1 MENTLTPQ
9 MITDIYASTSL
20 GVAIMLAAAGLG
32 SALGWGL
39 ICMKYIEG
47 IARQPEMLPAL
58 RIQMF
63 ITAGLMESFP
73 FIVLAFASVMVEASF
88 KEASEQMINHI
99 LTVNGISKLN
109 TSNLKNVF
117 QYAQTVLP
125 SWLTGFR
132 AKVKNFQIQPLGL
145 TYVIY
150 AFFVQN

>member
-9 MITDIYASTSL
+9 MITEIYASTSL

-73 FIVLAFASVMVEASF
+73 FIVLAFAMLF
-88 KEASEQMINHI
+88 
-99 LTVNGISKLN
+99 
-109 TSNLKNVF
+109 VF
-117 QYAQTVLP
+117 ANP
-125 SWLTGFR
+125 FIGA
-132 AKVKNFQIQPLGL
+132 AKAALG
-145 TYVIY
+145 
-150 AFFVQN
+150 A